1 MKKNKMTNRL
11 LAALL
16 GLTLMFTGCAGASVD
31 PGPQTA
37 EGTQQAAENGKP
49 AETLAPTEIEQPEDV
64 ETTEPIKPEET
75 ETQTEQESSTVPLP
89 TGKSKVLMNGELP
102 SGKKQDAGSSEGFSD
117 GLMSPEAALSFLTG
131 DDKNHVYSPLNVTM
145 ALAMLAEITEGETRA
160 EILQLMGAESIEAL
174 RKKVEVIL
182 KTAYYDTEGGTSLIA
197 DSIWLRSDYQG
208 YNMETLR
215 TLANQYAA
223 SSFEGTMGSDEYNKM
238 LQTWLDE
245 NTKGLLTEQ
254 AKGITLDPL
263 TIIALASALYY
274 KVNWSEPF
282 YEEATKDKTFHSPTG
297 DVKVPFMRQST
308 HGYYRGEHF
317 GAIRLYMTDGNYFW
331 LFLPDEGYTLEDVA
345 GSEDYLAIIR
355 GEREDEAENVQ
366 VNFEFP
372 KLDVLG
378 DMDLVDTLKSLGL
391 HKVFSAD
398 QSDFSPL
405 YEGEQMPTWVS
416 EIHHAA
422 RVTADENGVEAAAFT
437 VIMVKASGFFMGDPI
452 EFICDRPF
460 IFTIAN
466 PDGLVWFAGSVNQP
480 GN

>member
-1 MKKNKMTNRL
+1 MKKIKSMKRSL
-11 LAALL
+11 ALMLAAVLFL
-16 GLTLMFTGCAGASVD
+16 TGCGASID
-31 PGPQTA
+31 PGPQTT
-37 EGTQQAAENGKP
+37 EGTQAAETVK
-49 AETLAPTEIEQPEDV
+49 PTETAAQ
-64 ETTEPIKPEET
+64 TEAAS
-75 ETQTEQESSTVPLP
+75 TEQESSDAQLSA
-89 TGKSKVLMNGELP
+89 GENKVLMNAEYPL
-102 SGKKQDAGSSEGFSD
+102 GKAEDPGSAKGFSD
-117 GLMSPEAALSFLTG
+117 GLMSPEAAKAFLTG
-131 DDKNHVYSPLNVTM
+131 DDKNHVYSPLNITM
-145 ALAMLAEITEGETRA
+145 ALAMLAEVTEGETRA
-160 EILQLMGAESIEAL
+160 EILDLLGAESIEAL

-182 KTAYYDTEGGTSLIA
+182 KTAYYENENGTSLMA
-197 DSIWLRSDYQG
+197 DSIWLRNDFDG

-223 SSFEGTMGSDEYNKM
+223 SSFEGTMGSEEYNKM
-238 LQTWLDE
+238 LQAWLND
-245 NTKGLLTEQ
+245 NTKGLLKEQ
-254 AKGITLDPL
+254 ADGITFDLH
-263 TIIALASALYY
+263 TILALASALYY
-274 KVNWSEPF
+274 KVNWSDPF
-282 YEEATKDKTFHSPTG
+282 FEEATKDKTFHSPSG

-355 GEREDEAENVQ
+355 GEREEEAENVQ

-391 HKVFSAD
+391 HKVFNAD
-398 QSDFSPL
+398 ESDFSPL
-405 YEGEQMPTWVS
+405 YEKDEMPTWVS
-416 EIHHAA
+416 EIHHSA
-422 RVTADENGVEAAAFT
+422 RVTADEKGVEAAAFT
-437 VIMVKASGFFMGDPI
+437 VIMVEASGFFMGEPL

>member
-1 MKKNKMTNRL
+1 MKNKTVNRL

-16 GLTLMFTGCAGASVD
+16 SFGLLLTGCAGASVD
-31 PGPQTA
+31 PGRQLA
-37 EGTQQAAENGKP
+37 EGTTEAIKP
-49 AETLAPTEIEQPEDV
+49 AETAAPTEAQTAAP
-64 ETTEPIKPEET
+64 TEAQ
-75 ETQTEQESSTVPLP
+75 TQAPTEQESSTVPLP
-89 TGKSKVLMNGELP
+89 TGENKVLMNGEIP
-102 SGKKQDAGSSEGFSD
+102 AGKNDNAGSSAGFSD
-117 GLMSPEAALSFLTG
+117 GLMSPEAALAFLTG
-131 DDKNHVYSPLNVTM
+131 DNRNHVYSPLNVTM

-160 EILQLMGAESIEAL
+160 EVLKLMGVESIEAL
-174 RKKVEVIL
+174 RKKVEVVL
-182 KTAYYDTEGGTSLIA
+182 KTAYYDTEQGTSLIA
-197 DSIWLRSDYQG
+197 DSIWLRNDYTG

-215 TLANQYAA
+215 TLANRYAA
-223 SSFEGTMGSDEYNKM
+223 SSFEGTMGSDEYNRM
-238 LQTWLDE
+238 IQTWLDE
-245 NTKGLLTEQ
+245 NTKGLLTDQ
-254 AKGITLDPL
+254 ANGIEFDPM
-263 TIIALASALYY
+263 TIIALASTLYY

-282 YEEATKDKTFHSPTG
+282 FEEGTQDKIFHSPTG
-297 DVKVPFMRQST
+297 DVTVPFMRQST

-372 KLDVLG
+372 KLDVLS
-378 DMDLVDTLKSLGL
+378 DMDIVRILSQLGL
-391 HKVFSAD
+391 TKVFDSAEA
-398 QSDFSPL
+398 DFSPL
-405 YEGEQMPTWVS
+405 YENEQLPTWVS

-437 VIMVKASGFFMGDPI
+437 VIMVKANGFFMGEPI

-466 PDGLVWFAGSVNQP
+466 PDGLVWFSGSVNQP
-480 GN
+480 